1 MRLARVV
8 GITIAFLL
16 WLAGGFPGIAVAQ
29 RTEAIAFYFHRISI
43 APEAPRAGQAA
54 TVAVS
59 LARRDAGTR
68 PVDLVV
74 RFQVEGTAR
83 PFAERRVTLAPGQTQ
98 RISVPWRA
106 SAGQATIAATAALAA
121 RTGTVVARTER
132 AFAIAPAAEA
142 ARLAPP
148 APARPAAPAAPAR
161 VAAPAAPAEQRDGP
175 RREPRPTLR
184 VATTGRLVVA
194 AGNPHVATTAT
205 LRVAGAQPH
214 VATTDP
220 LRAMSTINRAV
231 TTDALVV
238 RASP

>member
-121 RTGTVVARTER
+121 RTGTVVARAR
-132 AFAIAPAAEA
+132 RLVVVAPAAEA
-142 ARLAPP
+142 RRRRG
-148 APARPAAPAAPAR
+148 ARPAAPAAPR
-161 VAAPAAPAEQRDGP
+161 GPRRRTGSLAEQRDGP
-175 RREPRPTLR
+175 RRAARR
-184 VATTGRLVVA
+184 AGRHPARSSLPA
-194 AGNPHVATTAT
+194 IRTSPPAT